1 MVDKKHKSGKKSG
14 IAKGTRRAAPRKTPG
29 KAAADAKGSARTAA
43 KKVTR
48 GARRTVRKAR
58 KRRARNWSGG
68 ARVAGLTVRW
78 FLIFMVWIGVAVSA
92 IVAWYAYDLPDIDN
106 LKVPERRASL
116 TLTDAGGRSIAV
128 YGDLYAGSLQ
138 LKNMP
143 PHLKQAILA
152 TEDRRFFEHGGF
164 DVFALARALAVNLYA
179 GRIRQGG
186 STLTQQLAKNIFL
199 KPDRTVRRKVQELL
213 LTFWLEANFTKEQ
226 IFTLY
231 VNRVYLGSGAYGFE
245 AASRRYF
252 GKSARRVTLLQAAV
266 LAGLLK
272 APSRYS
278 PLRDPQAAR
287 KRAGTV
293 LKAMVDAGF
302 IDGAARKRALRQ
314 KLNVVAIAG
323 VGRHFSDWVLER
335 VAGFVSRDG
344 QDLIVRTTLDLRLQR
359 LAEARLRA
367 TIAKNGKAENVR
379 QGALVALS
387 HDGAVRAMVGG
398 RDYSASQFNRASQAL
413 RQPGSAFKLFVYL
426 AALESGLAPD
436 DIFADRPLRIGKWQ
450 PRNHEKTY
458 RGDVDMR
465 EAMAHSINT
474 VAVSISEKVGRRK
487 VIEAARRLGVT
498 SPIRAH
504 PSLALGA
511 SEVTLLE
518 LTGAY
523 CAIANNGI
531 AAWPYGIAEIRRS
544 DGTVLYRRKRGE
556 GSRVV
561 SRSVARD
568 MRELLRGVVAD
579 GTGKAANPGWT
590 AAGKTG
596 TSQGFRDAWFVGYAG
611 DLVTGVWMGNDNG
624 ARMKGV
630 TGGQLPARLW
640 RDFMTAALGGS

>member
-1 MVDKKHKSGKKSG
+1 MVEKKHKSGRKSG
-14 IAKGTRRAAPRKTPG
+14 GARGTRRTASG
-29 KAAADAKGSARTAA
+29 KAAGRAKGHARTAA
-43 KKVTR
+43 ETG
-48 GARRTVRKAR
+48 GAKRSVRR
-58 KRRARNWSGG
+58 KRRARNWSRG
-68 ARVAGLTVRW
+68 ARIAGLALRW
-78 FLIFMVWIGVAVSA
+78 FLIFIVWTGVAVSA
-92 IVAWYAYDLPDIDN
+92 VVAWYAYDLPDIDN

-128 YGDLYAGSLQ
+128 YGDLYAGSLR

-143 PHLKQAILA
+143 LHLKQAILA

-164 DVFALARALAVNLYA
+164 DLFALARAVAVNLYA

-231 VNRVYLGSGAYGFE
+231 INRVYLGSGAYGFE
-245 AASRRYF
+245 AAARRYF
-252 GKSARRVTLLQAAV
+252 GKPARRVTLLQAAV

-278 PLRDPQAAR
+278 PLRDPEAAR

-293 LKAMVDAGF
+293 LKAMIDAGF
-302 IDGAARKRALRQ
+302 IDSAAMKRALRG
-314 KLNVVAIAG
+314 KLNVVAVAG
-323 VGRHFSDWVLER
+323 VGRYFSDWVLER
-335 VAGFVSRDG
+335 VAGFVRRDG

-359 LAEARLRA
+359 LAESRLRSLL
-367 TIAKNGKAENVR
+367 AKNGKAGNVR

-387 HDGAVRAMVGG
+387 HDGAVRAMAGG
-398 RDYSASQFNRASQAL
+398 RDYSESQFNRASQAL

-426 AALESGLAPD
+426 SALESGLAPD
-436 DIFADRPLRIGKWQ
+436 GNFADRPLRIGKWR
-450 PRNHEKTY
+450 PRNHGNKY

-465 EAMAHSINT
+465 EAVAHSINT
-474 VAVSISEKVGRRK
+474 VAVRISERVGRRK

-504 PSLALGA
+504 PSLALGT

-523 CAIANNGI
+523 CVIANGGV

-544 DGTVLYRRKRGE
+544 DGTVLYRRKRGA
-556 GSRVV
+556 GSQVV
-561 SRSVARD
+561 SGSVVRD
-568 MRELLRGVVAD
+568 MRELLRGVVTD

-611 DLVTGVWMGNDNG
+611 DLVAGVWMGNDNG

-630 TGGQLPARLW
+630 TGGKLPARLW
-640 RDFMTAALGGS
+640 RDFMTGALGGS

>member
-1 MVDKKHKSGKKSG
+1 MAEKKHKTGKKSG
-14 IAKGTRRAAPRKTPG
+14 NAGKTRRTAPK
-29 KAAADAKGSARTAA
+29 KAAGRGPARTAA
-43 KKVTR
+43 KTASG
-48 GARRTVRKAR
+48 GARRSGRR
-58 KRRARNWSGG
+58 KRRARSWPRG
-68 ARVAGLTVRW
+68 ARIAGLALRW
-78 FLIFMVWIGVAVSA
+78 FLIFIVWTGVAVSA

-106 LKVPERRASL
+106 LKAPERRASL

-128 YGDLYAGSLQ
+128 YGDLYAGSLR

-143 PHLKQAILA
+143 RHLKQAILA

-164 DVFALARALAVNLYA
+164 DLFALARALAVNLYA

-199 KPDRTVRRKVQELL
+199 KPDRTVRRKVQESL

-245 AASRRYF
+245 AAARRYF

-278 PLRDPQAAR
+278 PLRDPEAAR

-293 LKAMVDAGF
+293 LKAMIDAGF
-302 IDGAARKRALRQ
+302 IDSAAMKRALRG
-314 KLNVVAIAG
+314 KLNVVAVAG
-323 VGRHFSDWVLER
+323 VGRYFSDWVLER
-335 VAGFVSRDG
+335 VAGFVRRDG

-359 LAEARLRA
+359 LAEARLRSLL
-367 TIAKNGKAENVR
+367 AKSGKAGHVR

-398 RDYSASQFNRASQAL
+398 RDYSASQFNRASQAF

-426 AALESGLAPD
+426 AALESGLTLD
-436 DIFADRPLRIGKWQ
+436 DSFADRPLRIGKWR
-450 PRNHEKTY
+450 PRNHGNRY

-465 EAMAHSINT
+465 EAVAHSINT
-474 VAVSISEKVGRRK
+474 VAVRISERVGRRK

-498 SPIRAH
+498 SPIRSH

-523 CAIANNGI
+523 CAIANGGA
-531 AAWPYGIAEIRRS
+531 AAWPYGIVEIRGS
-544 DGTVLYRRKRGE
+544 DGTVLYRRKRGD

-561 SRSVARD
+561 SRGVVRD

-624 ARMKGV
+624 ARMKEV
-630 TGGQLPARLW
+630 TGGKLPARLW